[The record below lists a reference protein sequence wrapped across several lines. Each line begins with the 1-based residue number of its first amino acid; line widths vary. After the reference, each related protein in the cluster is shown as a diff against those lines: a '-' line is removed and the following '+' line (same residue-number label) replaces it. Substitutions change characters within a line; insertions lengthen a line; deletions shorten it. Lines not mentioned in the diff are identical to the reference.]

1 MSKSAGKRIRG
12 DSASTKR
19 RSAGAKSKARRKHR
33 HEHRKL
39 LLVPV
44 LIILLAYII
53 LCANAAAAQRIFPN
67 TCVLGVNLG
76 GMTQETAEAVLTDAV
91 TDAYEDQN
99 ITIQVG
105 DDLVSVSL
113 AGLIELDCTQAAEAA
128 MAVNQGNV
136 LTGGIRYLR
145 ALLFGCTVDASPFI
159 SFDNLDSVYDT
170 IQDEADPDTAVV
182 QTSWELT
189 ETQVILTKGT
199 SGQTVDEEALQEEIF
214 AVLESGDFTAVIAC
228 PMTITSPD
236 DFDLQAVYDE
246 IYTEPVSAC
255 CDDDANVIE
264 DVQGISFDL
273 ETAQVLYLSAQEG
286 DTVSID
292 LILTDADVT
301 AEELSELLF
310 RDVLGTASSTVSGT
324 SARKNNVKLAAESVT
339 GTILNPGESFSYN
352 DTVGERTTE
361 RGYQAAAA
369 YSSGDTVQEV
379 GGGICQVSST
389 LYLSTLYANLQIDER
404 RNHSYICSYM
414 PYGMDATVS
423 WGGPDFVFTNNTD
436 YPIRLVLT
444 YSGGVLTSTIC
455 GTNLTGEYVEVTNEV
470 TSTTSYETVY
480 EDTTELA
487 VGQTSVKTSGYN
499 GMTVK
504 VYRNVYASDGTLI
517 SSTLESNNTY
527 KVRNKV
533 ILRGVASTA
542 SDTESTDDTE
552 TEAEEGTAS
561 TDEAAQDAQSADAAE
576 TAGSTQTEESTQDAS
591 SDDAEIAEADA
602 EAAGSG

>member
-1 MSKSAGKRIRG
+1 MSKPAGKRLREG
-12 DSASTKR
+12 GASTQR
-19 RSAGAKSKARRKHR
+19 GSGGAKSKARRKHHNR
-33 HEHRKL
+33 YRKL
-39 LLVPV
+39 LFIPV
-44 LIILLAYII
+44 LIILLAYVI
-53 LCANAAAAQRIFPN
+53 LCVNAAASERIFPN
-67 TCVLGVNLG
+67 TYILGVDLG
-76 GMTQETAEAVLTDAV
+76 GMTQEEAELALTDAV
-91 TDAYEDQN
+91 TDAYEDQD

-105 DDLVSVSL
+105 DEAVSVSL
-113 AGLIELDCTQAAEAA
+113 AGLIELDYTQAAEAA
-128 MAVNQGNV
+128 VAVNQGNV
-136 LTGGIRYLR
+136 LSGGIRYLR
-145 ALLFGCTVDASPFI
+145 ALLFGCSVDASPFI

-170 IQDEADPDTAVV
+170 LQDEVGNLDTAVV
-182 QTSWELT
+182 QTVWELT
-189 ETQVILTKGT
+189 DTQVILTKGT
-199 SGQTVDEEALQEEIF
+199 SGQAVDEEALQEEIL
-214 AVLESGDFTAVIAC
+214 AVLESGDYAAVITC

-246 IYTEPVSAC
+246 IYTEPVSAY

-286 DTVSID
+286 DTVSVD

-436 YPIRLVLT
+436 YPIKLVLT
-444 YSGGVLTSTIC
+444 YSGGVLTSTIY

-542 SDTESTDDTE
+542 SDTESTADTE
-552 TEAEEGTAS
+552 TEAETAS
-561 TDEAAQDAQSADAAE
+561 TDESAQDTQSDDTTG
-576 TAGSTQTEESTQDAS
+576 TAGSSETEESAQDDS
-591 SDDAEIAEADA
+591 SDTAENTAADSD
-602 EAAGSG
+602 GSGTG